1 MNVLLDRL
9 PTEIFISGKPVPI
22 ASDFRTWI
30 LFEQLNLDKTLS
42 EEQKAEKSL
51 RLVFPDLI
59 HIPLNEPKQIIE
71 RLMWFYRG
79 GDRQQN
85 EYQLREQKRSEARQN
100 AGDETSPLY
109 YDYDFDADY
118 IYAAYMQQYG
128 VDLSTSTMHWW
139 KFRAMF
145 AGLTDKTKFV
155 QIMGYRA
162 AKIDKDMTE
171 SQKRFY
177 KRMKKVYALPLPQD
191 EQEKTRA
198 IEDALQGGDITLLMQ
213 LLGKGGGNV

>member
-42 EEQKAEKSL
+42 EDQKAEKSL
-51 RLVFPDLI
+51 RLVFPDLM

-100 AGDETSPLY
+100 AGDETSTLY

-213 LLGKGGGNV
+213 LLGKGGGNG

>member
-42 EEQKAEKSL
+42 EDQKAEKSL
-51 RLVFPDLI
+51 RLVFPDLM

-79 GDRQQN
+79 GDRKQN

-100 AGDETSPLY
+100 AGDETSTLY

-177 KRMKKVYALPLPQD
+177 KRMKKMYALPLPQD

-213 LLGKGGGNV
+213 LLGKGGGNG

>member
-42 EEQKAEKSL
+42 EDQKAEKSL
-51 RLVFPDLI
+51 RLVFPDLM

-100 AGDETSPLY
+100 AGDETSTLY

-177 KRMKKVYALPLPQD
+177 KRMKKMYALPLPQD

-213 LLGKGGGNV
+213 LLGKGGGNG

>member
-51 RLVFPDLI
+51 RLVFPDLM

-100 AGDETSPLY
+100 AGDETSTLY

-177 KRMKKVYALPLPQD
+177 KRMKKMYALPLPQD

-213 LLGKGGGNV
+213 LLGKGGGNG